1 MVYIHIRNHV
11 VLALCSGNFQRLPN
25 PAFNPATA
33 LGATEEKT
41 VPIKNETETD
51 GGKDEKESLKDEKES
66 LKDGVIS
73 TLV

>member
-11 VLALCSGNFQRLPN
+11 VLASCSGNFQRLPN
-25 PAFNPATA
+25 PAFNPA
-33 LGATEEKT
+33 GATEEKT

-51 GGKDEKESLKDEKES
+51 GGKDEKESLKD
-66 LKDGVIS
+66 GVIS